1 MQPGWY
7 TNADESPVVS
17 PRSFIENNA
26 ITSSEHHFSSTG
38 HSAIKILTKNIN
50 SIKRKIKK
58 FEEEF
63 EAAFGYRPS
72 HSDKMKHKDIKKYM
86 SELSK
91 ARKELKRKYL
101 STFY

>member
-1 MQPGWY
+1 M
-7 TNADESPVVS
+7 
-17 PRSFIENNA
+17 
-26 ITSSEHHFSSTG
+26 
-38 HSAIKILTKNIN
+38 KNIN

-91 ARKELKRKYL
+91 ARKELKRKYIL
-101 STFY
+101 RHKKVKLA